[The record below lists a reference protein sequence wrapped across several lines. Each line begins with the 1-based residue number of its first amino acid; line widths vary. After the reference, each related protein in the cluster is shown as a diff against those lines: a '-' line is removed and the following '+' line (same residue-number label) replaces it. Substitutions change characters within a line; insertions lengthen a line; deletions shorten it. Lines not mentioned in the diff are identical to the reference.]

1 MKRSATERAAVVA
14 GASSNPMTREDVTA
28 LIYSIKVQKGVKWAD
43 VAKTVGESKEWV
55 TAACLGQMTLTRE
68 QAEKVGKI
76 FGLPPEAVKLLQA
89 VPYKGSL
96 PAAVPTDP
104 LIYRWYE
111 IVNVY
116 GTTIKELIHEE
127 FGDGIMS
134 AIDFKIDIT
143 RESDPKGDRVKVLLS
158 GKFLPY
164 KPY

>member
-1 MKRSATERAAVVA
+1 MDR
-14 GASSNPMTREDVTA
+14 NDVTRK
-28 LIYSIKVQKGVKWAD
+28 IVETKVRKGLRWAD
-43 VAKTVGESKEWV
+43 VARALGESKEWV
-55 TAACLGQMTLTRE
+55 TAGCLGQMTFTRA
-68 QAEKVGKI
+68 QAETVGDI
-76 FGLPPEAVKLLQA
+76 FGLTEDEIAWLQV

-96 PAAVPTDP
+96 PTAVPTDP

-134 AIDFKIDIT
+134 AIDFSMDIA
-143 RESDPKGDRVKVLLS
+143 RESDPKGDRVRVVLS

-164 KPY
+164 KTY

>member
-1 MKRSATERAAVVA
+1 MAASKT
-14 GASSNPMTREDVTA
+14 SSKKWTGTKPMTREDVTD
-28 LIYSIKVQKGVKWAD
+28 LIYSTKVQKGIKWAD
-43 VAKTVGESKEWV
+43 VAKKIGHSKEWV
-55 TAACLGQMTLTRE
+55 TAACLGQMTLTVD
-68 QAEKVGKI
+68 QAKSIARI
-76 FGLPPEAVKLLQA
+76 FDLPTDAVALLQA

-96 PAAVPTDP
+96 RSSVPTDP

-134 AIDFKIDIT
+134 AIDFSMDIT
-143 RESDPKGDRVKVLLS
+143 REPDPKGDRVNVVLS

-164 KPY
+164 KTY

>member
-1 MKRSATERAAVVA
+1 
-14 GASSNPMTREDVTA
+14 MTREDVTD
-28 LIYSIKVQKGVKWAD
+28 LIYSAKVQKGIKWAD
-43 VAKTVGESKEWV
+43 VAKKLKLSKEWT
-55 TAACLGQMTLTRE
+55 TAACLGQMTLTAA
-68 QAEKVGKI
+68 QAETIGKI
-76 FGLPPEAVKLLQA
+76 FGLPKEAIKLLQV

-96 PAAVPTDP
+96 PTAVPTDP

-134 AIDFKIDIT
+134 AIDFSMDIV
-143 RESDPKGDRVKVLLS
+143 REPDPKGDRVNVTLS

-164 KPY
+164 KTY